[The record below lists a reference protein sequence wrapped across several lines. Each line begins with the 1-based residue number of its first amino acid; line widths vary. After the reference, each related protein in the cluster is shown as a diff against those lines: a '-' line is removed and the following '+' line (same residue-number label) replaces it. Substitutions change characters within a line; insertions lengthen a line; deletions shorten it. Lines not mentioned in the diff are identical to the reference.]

1 MLKFIYSFILTTFL
15 THCKAQD
22 ANDDFSKNINE
33 LKQYKPVLANDDDFD
48 AIENR
53 LIVDM
58 SNGIQKV
65 KIKDRTVDS
74 LGFRKIV
81 GQFLTTHKNKAS
93 LLVAGSFDHVS
104 LDNLVVFAR
113 VFNQCKSIFDPNGQS
128 KIYFKS
134 YKDSIIIKLST
145 KNGELKY

>member
-1 MLKFIYSFILTTFL
+1 MLKFIYSFILTALL

-22 ANDDFSKNINE
+22 TNDDFSKNINE
-33 LKQYKPVLANDDDFD
+33 MKQYKPVLANDDDFD

-65 KIKDRTVDS
+65 KIKDKTVDS
-74 LGFRKIV
+74 LGFRQIV

-93 LLVAGSFDHVS
+93 LLVAGSFDHAS
-104 LDNLVVFAR
+104 MDNLVVFAR

-134 YKDSIIIKLST
+134 FKDSIIIKLTT

>member
-1 MLKFIYSFILTTFL
+1 MYSCILTTLL

-22 ANDDFSKNINE
+22 TNADFSKNINE
-33 LKQYKPVLANDDDFD
+33 LKQYKAVLANDDDFD

-58 SNGIQKV
+58 SNGIQLV
-65 KIKDRTVDS
+65 KIKDKTVDS

-81 GQFLTTHKNKAS
+81 GQFLMSHKNKAS
-93 LLVAGSFDHVS
+93 LLVAGSFDHAS
-104 LDNLVVFAR
+104 MDNLVIFAR
-113 VFNQCKSIFDPNGQS
+113 VFNQCKTIFDPNGQS

-134 YKDSIIIKLST
+134 FKNLDAFKLEETIIARQ
-145 KNGELKY
+145 

>member
-1 MLKFIYSFILTTFL
+1 MLKFIYSFILTTLL
-15 THCKAQD
+15 TNCKAQD

-33 LKQYKPVLANDDDFD
+33 MKQYKAVLANDDDFD

-53 LIVDM
+53 LIVDI

-65 KIKDRTVDS
+65 KIKDKTVDS
-74 LGFRKIV
+74 LGFRKII

-93 LLVAGSFDHVS
+93 LLVAGSFDHAS
-104 LDNLVVFAR
+104 MDNLVVFTR

-134 YKDSIIIKLST
+134 FKDFNTFKIQTTAIARQ
-145 KNGELKY
+145 

>member
-1 MLKFIYSFILTTFL
+1 MFVLDT
-15 THCKAQD
+15 D
-22 ANDDFSKNINE
+22 ADFSKNINE
-33 LKQYKPVLANDDDFD
+33 LQQYKPVLANDDDFD

-65 KIKDRTVDS
+65 KIHDKIVDS
-74 LGFRKIV
+74 LGFRKII

-93 LLVAGSFDHVS
+93 LLVAGSFDHAS
-104 LDNLVVFAR
+104 MDNLVIFTR
-113 VFNQCKSIFDPNGQS
+113 VFNQCKTLFDPNGQS

-134 YKDSIIIKLST
+134 FKNFDVFRLEETIIARQ
-145 KNGELKY
+145 

>member
-1 MLKFIYSFILTTFL
+1 M
-15 THCKAQD
+15 
-22 ANDDFSKNINE
+22 
-33 LKQYKPVLANDDDFD
+33 KQYKPVLANDDDFD

-65 KIKDRTVDS
+65 KIKDKTVDS
-74 LGFRKIV
+74 LGFRQIV

-93 LLVAGSFDHVS
+93 LLVAGSFDHAS
-104 LDNLVVFAR
+104 MDNLVVFAR

-134 YKDSIIIKLST
+134 FKDSIIIKLTT